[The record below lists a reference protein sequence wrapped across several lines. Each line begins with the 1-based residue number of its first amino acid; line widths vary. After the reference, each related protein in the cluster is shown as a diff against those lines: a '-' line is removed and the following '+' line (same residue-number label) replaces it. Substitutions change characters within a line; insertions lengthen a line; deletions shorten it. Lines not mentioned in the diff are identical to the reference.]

1 VTWLVEK
8 ERMVVE
14 RLRCRGAERERERER
29 ERESGVHN
37 DDTIATRS

>member
-29 ERESGVHN
+29 ERVVY
-37 DDTIATRS
+37 TTTTR